1 MFDNPFGNNYKGTGM
16 PKPRSKKDLT
26 WCILCGIAAL
36 FCLIMTQWFL
46 ALVLI
51 VCSGGYFMLHRK
63 HKANEDRVE
72 DILEKIEEEEDDD
85 PDEESGFSLRRK
97 NKIRTPRME
106 KEREKRYDEFLA
118 SLDEEMGEDF
128 DELDDYDEDDM

>member
-1 MFDNPFGNNYKGTGM
+1 
-16 PKPRSKKDLT
+16 
-26 WCILCGIAAL
+26 
-36 FCLIMTQWFL
+36 
-46 ALVLI
+46 
-51 VCSGGYFMLHRK
+51 MLHRK